1 MYVLACSF
9 CRYSYLLQTH
19 TYIHTLQG
27 CTPATAAASYKSH
40 AASPVRG
47 VLRRSLLLLVA
58 AFSLGGAVTG
68 GAVAAWGRGGS
79 TGQQG
84 QGQPR
89 AAAELVVGRGPAVAG
104 KPQPQPRIKTR
115 GELLLLAA
123 RTVVPMP
130 IRVVGED
137 GEEILD
143 EEEEEEE
150 GAGCARGG
158 DWLCRERGGGF
169 GFVFGGMFGSMDSI
183 NG

>member
-84 QGQPR
+84 QPR

-143 EEEEEEE
+143 EEEEEE
-150 GAGCARGG
+150 GGVRAGWR
-158 DWLCRERGGGF
+158 L
-169 GFVFGGMFGSMDSI
+169 VVP
-183 NG
+183 